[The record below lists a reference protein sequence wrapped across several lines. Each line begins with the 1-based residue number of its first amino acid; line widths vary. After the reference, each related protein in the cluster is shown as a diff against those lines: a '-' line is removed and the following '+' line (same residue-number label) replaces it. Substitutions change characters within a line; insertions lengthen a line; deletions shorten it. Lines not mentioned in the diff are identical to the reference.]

1 MHLPSGAGGMTSASP
16 LLLKSIIWNCIT
28 LDLRISR
35 CEKSDLILAHPDPV
49 TQGPADNVHGLIVMQ
64 LRGELRIQTHVR
76 ELNATAR
83 TSRNT

>member
-1 MHLPSGAGGMTSASP
+1 
-16 LLLKSIIWNCIT
+16 
-28 LDLRISR
+28 
-35 CEKSDLILAHPDPV
+35 LILAHPDPV